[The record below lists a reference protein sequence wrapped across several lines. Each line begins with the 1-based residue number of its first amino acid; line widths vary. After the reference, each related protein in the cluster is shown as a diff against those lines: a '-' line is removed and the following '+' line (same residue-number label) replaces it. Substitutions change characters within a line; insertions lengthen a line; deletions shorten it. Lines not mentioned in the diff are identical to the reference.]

1 MRLMLDS
8 ANLMDIERALD
19 IYPIRGVTTNPQ
31 QIQSEGCIDFFA
43 HLKSIRRL
51 LGAER
56 SLHVQVLGRDK
67 ATIIGEAEKICSILG
82 EGTYVS
88 IPVTEEGLKAIHV
101 LAQRDFNITATTVF
115 STIQGILAMLSG
127 VKYIAVF
134 YDRMLNNDI
143 DAPRVIRELSSLLW
157 TNTSNTQVLAASFKN
172 VSEITT
178 SYASGAGCCTVRPEI
193 LSTGLNMPSIQKA
206 VIDFRKNWDEIYAGK
221 TILDL

>member
-8 ANLMDIERALD
+8 ANLKDLQTALD
-19 IYPIRGVTTNPQ
+19 IYPISGVTTNPQ
-31 QIQSEGCIDFFA
+31 QIQEQGCIDFFS
-43 HLKSIRRL
+43 HLRSIRTL
-51 LGAER
+51 IGSDR

-67 ATIIGEAEKICSILG
+67 QTIIGEAEKICSLLG
-82 EGTYVS
+82 EDTYVA

-127 VKYIAVF
+127 VKYVAVF

-143 DAPRVIRELSSLLW
+143 DAPRVIRELASLLW

-193 LSTGLNMPSIQKA
+193 LATGLSMPSIQKA
-206 VIDFRKNWDEIYAGK
+206 VSDFRRNWDEVYAGK